1 MDQPNHNF
9 IFQHDVAMVE
19 SLTNLDKVG
28 KRAFVTIEPLKIR
41 GIEACPVRI
50 MAFLDGAL
58 IPE

>member
-1 MDQPNHNF
+1 MPDLQHVFEHN
-9 IFQHDVAMVE
+9 VAMVE

-28 KRAFVTIEPLKIR
+28 KRAFVTIEPLKIH

>member
-1 MDQPNHNF
+1 MISRTTTMYLNT
-9 IFQHDVAMVE
+9 MVE

-28 KRAFVTIEPLKIR
+28 KRAFVTIEPLKIH

>member
-1 MDQPNHNF
+1 MSKFLMAVIQIDSQADK
-9 IFQHDVAMVE
+9 QA
-19 SLTNLDKVG
+19 NLDKVG